1 MMSVLSQKI
10 YVLIVLVCRNGSN
23 ERDRANLSMKT
34 DSKETR
40 IHKPL
45 SPFFTK
51 ETQINKPPS
60 HLFTA
65 VALPLHS
72 SEESY

>member
-1 MMSVLSQKI
+1 M
-10 YVLIVLVCRNGSN
+10 YV
-23 ERDRANLSMKT
+23 EMEAMRDQVDLSMRT

-51 ETQINKPPS
+51 ETQINKPSS
-60 HLFTA
+60 HLFTGTA
-65 VALPLHS
+65 PPLHDN
-72 SEESY
+72 EEFYSNLIIKFPV

>member
-1 MMSVLSQKI
+1 MSVLSQKI
-10 YVLIVLVCRNGSN
+10 YVLIVHYI
-23 ERDRANLSMKT
+23 EMEAMRDRADLSVKT

-40 IHKPL
+40 IHKPP

-51 ETQINKPPS
+51 ETRIDKPSS

-65 VALPLHS
+65 VALPLHD
-72 SEESY
+72 SEECY